1 MQDNIP
7 KVKDEQK
14 EEIKLLTSGKTVKA
28 MPRKMVKETKLPN
41 LTQMEKQV
49 KESVVGQD
57 EAVKRVLLAIYRS
70 LKIRTIKTN
79 MLIIGASGSG
89 KTETMKQIAKM
100 LGVPYTIED
109 ATKYTKEGYHGEDV
123 ESMVANLYQSVQ
135 KTWIMNQNKRV
146 NVTTTRNKKMPF
158 YKTIKDTEKGMIII
172 DEIDKKC
179 NSDSE
184 SNSGNDVSGKVVF
197 NSLLKIMEG
206 SKVCVNKD
214 WVEKEQDFPIYVD
227 TSKMLIILM
236 GAFEGIDKIREKR
249 LRKKQNIGFSGVS
262 EKKEEIQDS
271 RYTKEDLIEYGLPV
285 EFAGR
290 IDTIVEY
297 KKLSIES
304 LEKIARESK
313 LSAFRKYEKYFAEQG
328 IVLEYQE
335 DIFKEIAKKASST
348 KTGARELSNVANEI
362 FEPILA
368 EIFSNPD
375 ANYTHCI
382 LKPDFVQ
389 NPKSYELK

>member
-1 MQDNIP
+1 MKEIIP
-7 KVKDEQK
+7 KVKEEPK
-14 EEIKLLTSGKTVKA
+14 EEMKLLTSGKSVKA
-28 MPRKMVKETKLPN
+28 LPRKMVKETSLPS

-89 KTETMKQIAKM
+89 KTETMKQIAKV
-100 LGVPYTIED
+100 LGVPYVIED
-109 ATKYTKEGYHGEDV
+109 ATKYTKEGYVGSDV
-123 ESMVANLYQSVQ
+123 EDMVINLFENAKKYAKKVGKGMISVND
-135 KTWIMNQNKRV
+135 TV
-146 NVTTTRNKKMPF
+146 KKA
-158 YKTIKDTEKGMIII
+158 EKGMLII

-179 NSDSE
+179 SPDFGSDI
-184 SNSGNDVSGKVVF
+184 SGKDVF
-197 NSLLKIMEG
+197 NSMLKIIEG
-206 SKVCVNKD
+206 STVCTGEYMDDEGQYYPINVN
-214 WVEKEQDFPIYVD
+214 
-227 TSKMLIILM
+227 TSKMLVILM

-249 LRKKQNIGFSGVS
+249 LRKKQNIGFSSGS
-262 EKKEEIQDS
+262 EKKEEIPDS

-297 KKLSIES
+297 KRLSVES

-313 LSAFRKYEKYFAEQG
+313 LSAFKKYESYFAENG
-328 IVLEYQE
+328 IKLEYDE
-335 DIFKEIAKKASST
+335 NIFKEIAKKASST

-362 FEPILA
+362 FEPILD

-375 ANYTHCI
+375 ANYTRCI
-382 LKPDFVQ
+382 LKTDFVQ

>member
-14 EEIKLLTSGKTVKA
+14 EEIKLLTSGKSVKA
-28 MPRKMVKETKLPN
+28 MSRKMVKETSLPN

-57 EAVKRVLLAIYRS
+57 EAVRRVLLAIYRS

-109 ATKYTKEGYHGEDV
+109 ATKYTKEGYVGSDV
-123 ESMVANLYQSVQ
+123 EEMIINLFTNAKNYAKRIGNGVSV
-135 KTWIMNQNKRV
+135 NDSV
-146 NVTTTRNKKMPF
+146 KKA
-158 YKTIKDTEKGMIII
+158 EKGMLII

-179 NSDSE
+179 SPDF
-184 SNSGNDVSGKVVF
+184 GGDISGKDVF
-197 NSLLKIMEG
+197 NSMLKIIEG
-206 SKVCVNKD
+206 STVCVSEIMD
-214 WVEKEQDFPIYVD
+214 EEGSYYPINVN
-227 TSKMLIILM
+227 TTNMLVILM
-236 GAFEGIDKIREKR
+236 GAFEGIEKIREKR

-328 IVLEYQE
+328 IVLEYKE

>member
-7 KVKDEQK
+7 KVKK
-14 EEIKLLTSGKTVKA
+14 EEVKLLTSGKTVKA

-100 LGVPYTIED
+100 IGVPYTIED
-109 ATKYTKEGYHGEDV
+109 ATKYTKEGYVGNDV
-123 ESMVANLYQSVQ
+123 EDMVRNLFTNAKNYAKKVGKGLISV
-135 KTWIMNQNKRV
+135 NDAV
-146 NVTTTRNKKMPF
+146 KKA
-158 YKTIKDTEKGMIII
+158 EKGILII

-179 NSDSE
+179 SSE
-184 SNSGNDVSGKVVF
+184 LGGDISGRDVF
-197 NSLLKIMEG
+197 NSMLKIIEG
-206 SKVCVNKD
+206 STVCVD
-214 WVEKEQDFPIYVD
+214 EYMSDDGIYYPINAS
-227 TSKMLIILM
+227 TSNMLVILM

-335 DIFKEIAKKASST
+335 NIFKEIAKKASST

-375 ANYTHCI
+375 TNYTHCI

-389 NPKSYELK
+389 NPKLYELK

>member
-14 EEIKLLTSGKTVKA
+14 EETKLLARGKNVKT
-28 MPRKMVKETKLPN
+28 MPRKMIKGTNLPS
-41 LTQMEKQV
+41 LTQLEKQV

-109 ATKYTKEGYHGEDV
+109 ATKYTKEGYQGSDV
-123 ESMVANLYQSVQ
+123 MEMVVNLYNSASKYARKVDDNLYDV
-135 KTWIMNQNKRV
+135 KDAI
-146 NVTTTRNKKMPF
+146 KKA
-158 YKTIKDTEKGMIII
+158 EKGMLII

-179 NSDSE
+179 NEDPRD
-184 SNSGNDVSGKVVF
+184 GLAGKDV
-197 NSLLKIMEG
+197 LKSMLKLIEG
-206 SKVCVNKD
+206 LTILAGEVIG
-214 WVEKEQDFPIYVD
+214 EKEQYFPIYIN
-227 TSKMLIILM
+227 TSNMLVILM
-236 GAFEGIDKIREKR
+236 GAFEGIEKIREKR

-262 EKKEEIQDS
+262 EKKEEIQDP